1 MQREPWASHK
11 AACDAAEQGGAQ
23 LGADAEAA
31 HAYRTARLQLCNAE
45 PAMRMQRCMRQLG
58 CCATLAGR
66 SLARARVL
74 HRRGGSTRIRRG
86 GEGTIRWRTPAASY
100 CVPLPNT
107 GPAPKCCF
115 GRVKAAL
122 NRTAPAAFVV
132 VRRTARATRSPA
144 AALKPVAR
152 ARRAGGRS
160 RSARAAHGL
169 RGEWPCASRSW
180 RRSGGSASRCG
191 HERRRLQSVCC
202 AAIWSA
208 THHAVCGRAHAAH
221 RFCRM
226 WCVPPESDVAACLRA
241 DASA

>member
-1 MQREPWASHK
+1 
-11 AACDAAEQGGAQ
+11 
-23 LGADAEAA
+23 
-31 HAYRTARLQLCNAE
+31 
-45 PAMRMQRCMRQLG
+45 MRMQRCLRRLG

-115 GRVKAAL
+115 ARVKARSTEPRL
-122 NRTAPAAFVV
+122 QLLSSFV
-132 VRRTARATRSPA
+132 VRRARNQVTHGRSQ
-144 AALKPVAR
+144 
-152 ARRAGGRS
+152 ARRARAARRRP

-180 RRSGGSASRCG
+180 RRSGGSASHCG

-208 THHAVCGRAHAAH
+208 THHAVCGRAHTAH
-221 RFCRM
+221 RFRRM
-226 WCVPPESDVAACLRA
+226 WCVPPESAVAASLRA